1 AGNTA
6 TYPGH
11 TIFGARAAW
20 EWMDNNEVWINIRNL
35 TDERY
40 ADRADYA
47 FGVDRYF
54 PGEPVNATVGVSRK
68 F

>member
-1 AGNTA
+1 
-6 TYPGH
+6 
-11 TIFGARAAW
+11 
-20 EWMDNNEVWINIRNL
+20 MDNNEVWINIRNL